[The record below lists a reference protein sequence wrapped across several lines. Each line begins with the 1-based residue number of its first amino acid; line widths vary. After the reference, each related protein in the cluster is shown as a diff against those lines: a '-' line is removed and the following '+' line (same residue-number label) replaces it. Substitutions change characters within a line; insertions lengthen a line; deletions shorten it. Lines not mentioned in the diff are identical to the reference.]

1 MPTIAI
7 IGAGFTGSMVAAHL
21 LKNASAPGAR
31 GRASPL
37 RIVLIDRSGRFGR
50 GVAYGTRCGAHILNV
65 PAGRMSAFE
74 DAPDHFLEWARA
86 RDGSVQ
92 GGSFVPR
99 MLFGEY
105 VEATLDAAAAASPAS
120 LERLAAPAIAVTPLK
135 SGVRVRLATGKTIDA
150 DRVVLA
156 LGNFPP
162 SDPPLRDTSALA
174 DPRYLRDPWDLA
186 AYAAIDPAKP
196 VLLVD
201 TGLTMLDVAL
211 ELASRNHAAPILAIS
226 RRGLLPQPHRSPAK
240 PHHPEP
246 PPGLASWE
254 PTAKGILRALRR
266 EVDQAATHGIDWR
279 EVVTS
284 IRHDTARL
292 WQMMGEAEKRR
303 FLTHLRAF
311 WDVHRHRAAPQAF
324 GSVQALIKAGRLR
337 VMAARLRAL
346 SSSKPGLTATLL
358 PRGDSALQV
367 SEFGAVINCTGPD
380 TDLSRI
386 ADPLIASLRSQGL
399 IRPDALG
406 LGLDST
412 DDGAA
417 IGAAGRAVPWLS
429 IAGPLRRG
437 KLWENTAVP
446 ELRIEAAALARALA
460 GEPALSSR

>member
-1 MPTIAI
+1 MPTTAI

-21 LKNASAPGAR
+21 LRGNPVPGKPAR
-31 GRASPL
+31 IA
-37 RIVLIDRSGRFGR
+37 LIDRSARFGR
-50 GVAYGTRCGAHILNV
+50 GVAFGTRCPAHILNV

-74 DAPDHFLEWARA
+74 DAPDHFLDWARQ
-86 RDGSVQ
+86 RDPSIE

-99 MLFGEY
+99 MLYGEY
-105 VEATLDAAAAASPAS
+105 IAATLDEAERQATGAALERFGAAAIAISPVNTGA
-120 LERLAAPAIAVTPLK
+120 RI
-135 SGVRVRLATGKTIDA
+135 RLATGHTLQA

-162 SDPPLRDTSALA
+162 ADPPLRDSSALD
-174 DPRYLRDPWDLA
+174 DPRYLRDPWDLP
-186 AYAAIDPAKP
+186 AYAAIDPQRP
-196 VLLVD
+196 VLLIG

-211 ELASRNHAAPILAIS
+211 ELASRNHAGPILAIS
-226 RRGLLPQPHRSPAK
+226 RRGLLPHPHRSPAK

-246 PPGLASWE
+246 PADIASWE
-254 PTAKGILRALRR
+254 PTAKGILRRLRA
-266 EVDQAATHGIDWR
+266 EVESAARHGINWR

-292 WQMMGEAEKRR
+292 WQLMDEAERRR

-311 WDVHRHRAAPQAF
+311 WDVHRHRAAPQAYAA
-324 GSVQALIKAGRLR
+324 VQNLVNAKRLR

-346 SSSKPGLTATLL
+346 AATGESLHATLA
-358 PRGDSALQV
+358 PRGQAAPHTAH
-367 SEFGAVINCTGPD
+367 FGAVINCTGPD
-380 TDLSRI
+380 TDLARI
-386 ADPLIASLRSQGL
+386 ADPLIASLRDQGL

-417 IGAAGRAVPWLS
+417 LNAAGQPVPWLH

-446 ELRIEAAALARALA
+446 ELRIEAAALARALIV
-460 GEPALSSR
+460 EPALASR